1 MAAQPRQLHLNAFL
15 RNIGQHEAA
24 WRLPET
30 RISGITDIDHY
41 IDLARI
47 AERGTL
53 DAIFFADHP
62 VLKDKTEFR
71 PFDALD
77 PFTLVTAL
85 SGATRQIGLV
95 ATASTT
101 YNDPYSLAR
110 RFATLDHVSKGR
122 AGWNIVTTANAA
134 AAANFGYP
142 NHPDPDHRY
151 RRADEFLV
159 VALQLWDSW
168 EDDAIV
174 GDKDAPRFVD
184 PAKIHR
190 IDHVGEHF
198 SVTGPLE
205 VPRSPQ
211 GHPVLFQA
219 GSSEPGKEFATR
231 YAEAIFT
238 AQPTLAEGRDFY
250 TDVKNRV
257 RTHGRNPDTV
267 HILPGLSAVI
277 GGTEAEARALQ
288 RQLEELTVPDYG
300 LEQLSSIVG
309 FPVTHDDLDRPL
321 RFPDNHDNATHFIKS
336 RYALIK
342 RLVET
347 ENLTVRELLLR
358 LSSGRGHRLIA
369 GTPEQVADDI
379 ELWFTT
385 GAADG
390 FNLIPPALPSSLAAF
405 VDHVVPELRRRNLFR
420 TEYTGDTLRE
430 HLGLPRPTNRF
441 SAGTD
446 SSVSAAS

>member
-41 IDLARI
+41 IDLARV

-151 RRADEFLV
+151 RRADEFLQ

-277 GGTEAEARALQ
+277 GGTEAEAQALQ

-321 RFPDNHDNATHFIKS
+321 HFPDNHDNATHFIKS

-420 TEYTGDTLRE
+420 TEYTGNTLRE

-441 SAGTD
+441 STGTE